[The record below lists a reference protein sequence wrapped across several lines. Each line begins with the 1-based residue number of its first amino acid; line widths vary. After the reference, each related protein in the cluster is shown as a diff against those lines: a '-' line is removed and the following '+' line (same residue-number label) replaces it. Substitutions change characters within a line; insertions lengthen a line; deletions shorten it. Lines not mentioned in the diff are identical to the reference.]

1 LYTVSVTS
9 KNLLLRLFLFI
20 NTSNETDYYIIC
32 CHSSN
37 R

>member
-1 LYTVSVTS
+1 MKQIS
-9 KNLLLRLFLFI
+9 
-20 NTSNETDYYIIC
+20 IIC